1 MNEEYKKLQIEGSDW
16 SYGSRWGDQM
26 EEAIIKFGQSIADK
40 NSRLLDI
47 GCGEGRGLDA
57 LVKLDFKQ
65 VFGVDISP
73 DKIAKARS
81 KGYLIYEYDFHKL
94 TELPLLAK
102 SFDYTF
108 CSHTLEHAYD
118 IELALKSI
126 EFVTKKQLHFIVPVG
141 ETKEEVNKYNPSHT
155 HPFASIF
162 EIDELLKKLKYNFS
176 ITEQTRLCKE
186 VHGIIYYEE

>member
-1 MNEEYKKLQIEGSDW
+1 MDETYKDLQIKGSDW

-40 NSRLLDI
+40 NSRILDI

-57 LVKLDFKQ
+57 LVKMGFKH
-65 VFGVDISP
+65 VVGVDIAP
-73 DKIAKARS
+73 EKIAKARS
-81 KGYLIYEYDFHKL
+81 KGHLIYEYDFHKL
-94 TELPLLAK
+94 PELNLLAK

-118 IELALKSI
+118 IEMAIRSI

-141 ETKEEVNKYNPSHT
+141 ETKEEVDKYNPSHT
-155 HPFASIF
+155 NPFSSIF
-162 EIDELLKKLKYNFS
+162 EIDELLKKLKYHFS
-176 ITEQTRLCKE
+176 INEQTRLCKE